1 MSDNKKDFK
10 AIPNRSSAYQQHFCE
25 VLTPHELLDIFS
37 DHESIYRKLNPF
49 AYNEEIEELKDALN
63 VELWRIIE
71 ENLTERQ
78 KEVVKMYAQ
87 GMTQTEIAKVL
98 GVNQSS
104 VTKCLHGNISYKE
117 RDINGKP
124 IAYGGVRLKLQKVS
138 KEDEK
143 VNSILKRIADIR
155 EGDPF

>member
-104 VTKCLHGNISYKE
+104 VTKCLNGNQNYKE
-117 RDINGKP
+117 KDIKGNP
-124 IAYGGVRLKLQKVS
+124 TTYGGVRVKLQKVS
-138 KEDEK
+138 KEDPR
-143 VNSILKRIADIR
+143 VNDILQRIANIR
-155 EGDPF
+155 DGEPF